1 MAGSRYHLLCSDIG
15 GVLGTNGWDS
25 RLRRK
30 AAAHFGLDF
39 EELER
44 RHQLMFDTFE
54 RGYLSFEG
62 YISHVFLH
70 EQRAFLSED
79 IREFAFAHS
88 IEWPENIALLRT
100 VKRANGLKLG
110 LLSNEGEGL
119 TAYRVRKW
127 GLRELA
133 DFLVFSHCVH
143 MRKPD
148 HAIWQLALD
157 LAQARPSE
165 AIYIDDREMFAAIAA
180 DLGFTA
186 IHHTSL
192 EKTKQRLQELDL
204 TVEE

>member
-1 MAGSRYHLLCSDIG
+1 MAGSRYHMLCSDIG

-25 RLRRK
+25 QLRRK

-39 EELER
+39 EQIEH

-54 RGYLSFEG
+54 RGFLSFEG

-70 EQRAFLSED
+70 EPREFMSED
-79 IREFAFAHS
+79 IREFAYAES
-88 IEWPENIALLRT
+88 VPWPENIALLRT
-100 VKRANGLKLG
+100 VKRANRLKLG

-119 TAYRVRKW
+119 TSYRVRKW
-127 GLRELA
+127 GLRDLA

-157 LAQARPSE
+157 LAQAEPSE
-165 AIYIDDREMFAAIAA
+165 AIYIDDREMFASIAG

-192 EKTKQRLQELDL
+192 EGTTRRLQELGL
-204 TVEE
+204 TVAE